1 MTTDSS
7 MRMPA
12 RPPEPGPDFYAHPE
26 VVRRALE
33 AGGRTLLDGRYQHWD
48 KLRRKPPPEGLT
60 SAQWWFGVRHA
71 RLSGRR
77 SVPLIGTD
85 GVPFNY
91 TLTDFINAAVHP
103 IDLALGGRIGVDER
117 VTNPE
122 TRSRYLVSSLVEEA
136 ISSSLIEGAV
146 STRERARE
154 MLRSDQ
160 RPRDRGERMI
170 LNNYRTMEWLKSIRS
185 ESLTPE
191 MLQEIQ
197 RRMTEGTLDDDADA
211 GVFRSA
217 RHDVAVADPYGFVA
231 FVPPPH
237 TELPG
242 RVQLLCDFANAAV
255 DPAPDGFMHPVVRA
269 IVLHFW
275 LAYDHPFPDGNGRT
289 ARALFYWSMLRHG
302 YWMFEY
308 LSISPIILQ
317 GNTRYYRAFLETETD
332 HNDLNYFLHYHLE
345 VIARANDALQAF
357 VKRKVAQTQEVGRL
371 LQGDGRLNHRQ
382 RGLLA
387 HALRRPGHRYTV
399 KSHQSSNGVSNQTAR
414 NDLTDLV
421 RRGLLRES
429 RVGKTRHYAA
439 EADLETR
446 LAGAA

>member
-1 MTTDSS
+1 

-12 RPPEPGPDFYAHPE
+12 TPPEPAPEFFARPDI
-26 VVRRALE
+26 VRRALE
-33 AGGRTLLDGRYQHWD
+33 AGGRTLRDGRYQHWD
-48 KLRRKPPPEGLT
+48 KIRRKPPPEGL
-60 SAQWWFGVRHA
+60 SAEQWWFGIRNA

-77 SVPLIGTD
+77 NIPLLGTN
-85 GVPFNY
+85 GVAFSY
-91 TLTDFINAAVHP
+91 TLTDLINASIHP

-160 RPRDRGERMI
+160 RPRGRDERMI

-185 ESLTPE
+185 ETLTPE
-191 MLQEIQ
+191 ILCEIQ
-197 RRMTEGTLDDDADA
+197 RRMTEGTLDDSTDA

-217 RHDVAVADPYGFVA
+217 RHRVDLADAYGFVA

-237 TELPG
+237 TELAE
-242 RVQLLCDFANAAV
+242 RVQRLCDFANAPV
-255 DPAPDGFMHPVVRA
+255 DPSPAGFVHPVVRA
-269 IVLHFW
+269 ILLHFW

-308 LSISPIILQ
+308 LSISPIILK

-332 HNDLNYFLHYHLE
+332 HNDLNYFLHYHLD
-345 VIARANDALQAF
+345 VIAKANEALQAF
-357 VKRKVAQTQEVGRL
+357 VERKVTQTQELGRL

-387 HALRRPGHRYTV
+387 HALRHPGHRYTV
-399 KSHQSSNGVSNQTAR
+399 KSHENSNAVANQTAR
-414 NDLTDLV
+414 NDLADLV
-421 RRGLLRES
+421 ERGLLRETKIG
-429 RVGKTRHYAA
+429 RTRHYAA
-439 EADLETR
+439 PADLENR
-446 LAGAA
+446 LSEAG